1 MTNTNATNFR
11 QNLFEY
17 LNQAILY
24 NDVVNVNTKNGNAV
38 DISEEEYNGLLES
51 LYLLSD
57 QHVRQIGR
65 ATCTVRVYVLV
76 LISVGADSIK
86 KNMVRGGGGEAF
98 PRNQRIASAEGWSKT
113 AMAHI

>member
-38 DISEEEYNGLLES
+38 VISEEEYNGLLES

-57 QHVRQIGR
+57 QRVRREIIDGINPPVSD
-65 ATCTVRVYVLV
+65 C
-76 LISVGADSIK
+76 IPADE
-86 KNMVRGGGGEAF
+86 V
-98 PRNQRIASAEGWSKT
+98 QW
-113 AMAHI
+113 

>member
-38 DISEEEYNGLLES
+38 VISEEEYNGLLES

-57 QHVRQIGR
+57 QRVRREIIAGIN
-65 ATCTVRVYVLV
+65 TPVSDC
-76 LISVGADSIK
+76 IPADE
-86 KNMVRGGGGEAF
+86 V
-98 PRNQRIASAEGWSKT
+98 QW
-113 AMAHI
+113 